1 MEVADVA
8 ERTRFQHP
16 IQVDPRDIDRMGHVN
31 NVVYLR
37 YAQDAA
43 VAHWSAV
50 ATPEYAESLLWVV
63 RRHEIDYLRPALPG
77 DQLLALTWV
86 GAADGATFERF
97 VEITRPADERLL
109 ARVRTVWVALDAQ
122 RLRPR
127 RVPEDLRRLFD
138 RDASSEGDG

>member
-1 MEVADVA
+1 MAD
-8 ERTRFQHP
+8 RTRFEHP
-16 IQVDPRDIDRMGHVN
+16 IQVESRDIDRMGHVN

-50 ATPEYAESLLWVV
+50 ATPEYRESLLWVV

-77 DQLLALTWV
+77 DRLLALTWV

-97 VEITRPADERLL
+97 VEITRPADERVL
-109 ARVRTVWVALDAQ
+109 ARVRTVWVALDAH

-127 RVPEDLRRLFD
+127 RVPEELRRLF
-138 RDASSEGDG
+138 EGEAAPEA

>member
-1 MEVADVA
+1 MS
-8 ERTRFQHP
+8 ERNRFELS
-16 IQVDPRDIDRMGHVN
+16 IQVDPGDIDRMGHVN

-43 VAHWSAV
+43 VAHWLAV

-97 VEITRPADERLL
+97 VDITRPSDERVL

-122 RLRPR
+122 KLRPR
-127 RVPEDLRRLFD
+127 RVPEALRRLFD
-138 RDASSEGDG
+138 HDTSSGG

>member
-1 MEVADVA
+1 MSGSH
-8 ERTRFQHP
+8 RFELP

-97 VEITRPADERLL
+97 VEITRPADDLVL
-109 ARVRTVWVALDAQ
+109 ARVRTVWVALDPQ

-127 RVPEDLRRLFD
+127 RVPEALRRLFD
-138 RDASSEGDG
+138 SD